1 MRVNQLVGGVFVLS
15 VRSFTDRIA
24 HMRAEMARHGIDFE
38 FIFEFDAN
46 AIPPA
51 LIDSTFGPSDLSRA
65 QQSLVLKHL
74 HAQRLC
80 IERGLER
87 VLVFEDDAVLDPDFA
102 AGFATAMQEADRLPP
117 GYLIYLGRGNNQYL
131 GVGTAERALVAG
143 GLLPATDALVF
154 DRTSASRRLEYVA
167 AHPVVRPA
175 DWLLREVD
183 AALGIPH
190 YWLHRPLV
198 EQGSM
203 NGRFDSVLDTRRQQ
217 RGRRVAGLLY
227 RWRAFWKALA
237 RDLGRWRV
245 R

>member
-24 HMRAEMARHGIDFE
+24 HMSAEMARHGIDFE

-46 AIPPA
+46 AIPPE

-80 IERGLER
+80 IERGIER
-87 VLVFEDDAVLDPDFA
+87 ALVFEDDAVLDPDFGT
-102 AGFATAMQEADRLPP
+102 GFAAAMQEADRLPP

-131 GVGTAERALVAG
+131 GVGAADRELVAG
-143 GLLPATDALVF
+143 GPLPATDALVF
-154 DRTSASRRLEYVA
+154 DRASARQRLEYVA

-183 AALGIPH
+183 AALGVPH
-190 YWLHRPLV
+190 YWLRRPLV

-203 NGRFDSVLDTRRQQ
+203 NGRFDSALDVKRQS
-217 RGRRVAGLLY
+217 RGRHVVGLLY
-227 RWRAFWKALA
+227 RWRAFWKTVG
-237 RDLGRWRV
+237 RDRGRGRT